1 MGNPAQPQGPS
12 RLDTVTDL
20 LSKKMLELSAVMAA
34 PNVDDPTYNAAS
46 DELDLCTP
54 WMAALTPPGGGAGLP
69 PVPADQPLLDAI
81 AQVGQ
86 LIATNAAANQ
96 LASATAT
103 LISAYKAPP
112 SG

>member
-20 LSKKMLELSAVMAA
+20 LSKKMLQLTAVMGA
-34 PNVDDPTYNAAS
+34 PNVDDPTYDAAS

-54 WMAALTPPGGGAGLP
+54 WMAALIAAGGTGLP
-69 PVPADQPLLDAI
+69 PVAADQPLLNAI

-96 LASATAT
+96 LAAATAT
-103 LISAYKAPP
+103 LINAYKAP
-112 SG
+112 GG